1 MANTVIQ
8 LKYSE
13 ITATP
18 TLLNVAEPA
27 YSNSSGKL
35 FIGDNN
41 STPVL
46 IGGKYYVD
54 RVDEATSANTAN
66 VIVKRDS
73 AGSFSAS
80 VVRAALYG
88 NANTAT
94 TLLNGRNFGL
104 TGPDITS
111 GNIGFDGSAAV
122 TLQANLSTTGVAA
135 GTYGGTSQ
143 IPTFAVDSR
152 GRITSAA
159 NVSIATTL
167 NIAADTGTNA
177 VALATDTLTFVGG
190 DGITSSITPTDN
202 VRFDVDNTVIRT
214 TGSQTISG
222 NLAITGNLTILG
234 NTITANVSSLVI
246 NDPLIQLAANNETS
260 DAVDIGF
267 YGHYSDDGGTSLRH
281 AGLFRDVSTAD
292 KRFILF
298 TNLIDQGLDNSAAV
312 TVNTAQSSFAVAN
325 LQANLIGGRVTG
337 LSQAIAIADGGTNAT
352 SFTTGQR
359 ILFDGTRL
367 ASQANVTTTVTG
379 GLSVA
384 NTITS
389 LTTNAYGDI
398 TAYTGAAIAIDTSQI
413 TSGNLAIARGGS
425 NNNGGYTTGAIL
437 QYDGSKFVSL
447 ANTGT
452 AATYA
457 NASHVPVI
465 TTDAYGRVS
474 TVTNTAIAIAASQI
488 TSGTLGIARGG
499 TGASSFTTKGVI
511 VSDAASTTGAL
522 SALTSSTEGH
532 VLQINASGVP
542 TFAHLNGGYF

>member
-111 GNIGFDGSAAV
+111 GNISFDGSAAV

-152 GRITSAA
+152 GRIQILLHSQPILSHLLVVMVLHHRLLQQTMLDLML
-159 NVSIATTL
+159 TTQL
-167 NIAADTGTNA
+167 
-177 VALATDTLTFVGG
+177 FE
-190 DGITSSITPTDN
+190 
-202 VRFDVDNTVIRT
+202 
-214 TGSQTISG
+214 
-222 NLAITGNLTILG
+222 
-234 NTITANVSSLVI
+234 
-246 NDPLIQLAANNETS
+246 QLAAKQ
-260 DAVDIGF
+260 F
-267 YGHYSDDGGTSLRH
+267 L
-281 AGLFRDVSTAD
+281 
-292 KRFILF
+292 
-298 TNLIDQGLDNSAAV
+298 V
-312 TVNTAQSSFAVAN
+312 TLL
-325 LQANLIGGRVTG
+325 LQAT
-337 LSQAIAIADGGTNAT
+337 
-352 SFTTGQR
+352 
-359 ILFDGTRL
+359 
-367 ASQANVTTTVTG
+367 
-379 GLSVA
+379 
-384 NTITS
+384 
-389 LTTNAYGDI
+389 
-398 TAYTGAAIAIDTSQI
+398 
-413 TSGNLAIARGGS
+413 
-425 NNNGGYTTGAIL
+425 
-437 QYDGSKFVSL
+437 
-447 ANTGT
+447 
-452 AATYA
+452 
-457 NASHVPVI
+457 
-465 TTDAYGRVS
+465 
-474 TVTNTAIAIAASQI
+474 
-488 TSGTLGIARGG
+488 
-499 TGASSFTTKGVI
+499 
-511 VSDAASTTGAL
+511 
-522 SALTSSTEGH
+522 
-532 VLQINASGVP
+532 
-542 TFAHLNGGYF
+542 

>member
-13 ITATP
+13 VTATP

-122 TLQANLSTTGVAA
+122 TLQANLSTTGVSA
-135 GTYGGTSQ
+135 GTYGGSSQ

-159 NVSIATTL
+159 NVSISTTL

-214 TGSQTISG
+214 TGNQTISG

-281 AGLFRDVSTAD
+281 AGLFRDVSASD
-292 KRFILF
+292 RRFILF
-298 TNLIDQGLDNSAAV
+298 TNLMDSGLDNSAAV

-325 LQANLIGGRVTG
+325 LQANLIGGKVSG
-337 LSQAIAIADGGTNAT
+337 LTQAIAIADGGTNTT
-352 SFTTGQR
+352 SFNTGN
-359 ILFDGTRL
+359 LVFFNGTSL
-367 ASQANVTTTVTG
+367 ASI
-379 GLSVA
+379 A
-384 NTITS
+384 NTGTAGTYANASHVAVIT
-389 LTTNAYGDI
+389 TDAYGRVSSV
-398 TAYTGAAIAIDTSQI
+398 TNTSIAIDTSQVI
-413 TSGNLAIARGGS
+413 SGTLPIARGGT
-425 NNNGGYTTGAIL
+425 NQTTYTTGAML
-437 QYDGSKFVSL
+437 QFDGTSISSL

-465 TTDAYGRVS
+465 TTDVYGRVS
-474 TVTNTAIAIAASQI
+474 AVTNTAIAIAASQI
-488 TSGTLGIARGG
+488 TSGTLGVARGG

-542 TFAHLNGGYF
+542 TFAHLNGGFF

>member
-13 ITATP
+13 VTATP

-35 FIGDNN
+35 YIGN
-41 STPVL
+41 SANTPVL

-80 VVRAALYG
+80 VIRAALYG
-88 NANTAT
+88 NANSAT
-94 TLLNGRNFGL
+94 QLLTPRTIGV
-104 TGPDITS
+104 TGDVEANS
-111 GNIGFDGSAAV
+111 VSFDGTQNA
-122 TLQANLSTTGVAA
+122 TLNLELTNTGVGA
-135 GTYGGTSQ
+135 GNYGGATQ
-143 IPTFAVDSR
+143 IPTFAVDVD

-159 NVSIATTL
+159 NVSISTSLA
-167 NIAADTGTNA
+167 IAADTGTNT

-214 TGSQTISG
+214 SGSQTISG

-281 AGLFRDVSTAD
+281 AGLFRDVSASD

-298 TNLIDQGLDNSAAV
+298 TNLMDQGLDNSAAV

-352 SFTTGQR
+352 SFGTGN
-359 ILFDGTRL
+359 LVFFNGTSL
-367 ASQANVTTTVTG
+367 AS
-379 GLSVA
+379 
-384 NTITS
+384 I
-389 LTTNAYGDI
+389 
-398 TAYTGAAIAIDTSQI
+398 
-413 TSGNLAIARGGS
+413 
-425 NNNGGYTTGAIL
+425 
-437 QYDGSKFVSL
+437 

-452 AATYA
+452 AGTYGA
-457 NASHVPVI
+457 ASRTLTI

-474 TVTNTAIAIAASQI
+474 AVTNSAIAIDTSQVTSGTLPIARGGTNQTTYTTGAMLQFDGTSISSLANTGTAGTFGAENFIPRITTDVYGRVSSVSNTAIGNLSAAII
-488 TSGTLGIARGG
+488 TSGTLPVARGG
-499 TGASSFTTKGVI
+499 TGASTFTTNGVLLGQGTSAVTA
-511 VSDAASTTGAL
+511 VS
-522 SALTSSTEGH
+522 SSTEGH

-542 TFAHLNGGYF
+542 TFAHLNGGFF